1 MDIIL
6 PVAGLGS
13 RLRPLTW
20 NRPKPLVSVG
30 GKTLLAH
37 VVERLEPLDP
47 DQLIFITGFLGDQ
60 IEEWT
65 RANFDQKL
73 AFVEQPEM
81 LGQSD
86 AIVRTRDHAK
96 GAGLIVFPDLIFET
110 DFSTLATTDADV
122 VLYTMEVEDPSRF
135 GVAVVEDGQ
144 VTRLVEKPTEPVSRE
159 AVVGIYYFRS
169 MPDIFEA
176 IDKQFENGV
185 TLKGEYFLADAIQ
198 LMIDAG
204 KKVVTAPVTVWEDC
218 GTIEALL
225 STNRYLLDQA
235 DACAAAG
242 SSVLIRE
249 PVSIHPTATIEGA
262 VIGPYASIGANVSIT
277 NAVVTDS
284 IVDESSEIR
293 NAVID
298 HSVVGRNASYVGAP
312 ASVSIGDQAVVKAP
326 N

>member
-86 AIVRTRDHAK
+86 AIVRTRDGDGWSANGC
-96 GAGLIVFPDLIFET
+96 GADT
-110 DFSTLATTDADV
+110 DSQGTVDVPATTGH
-122 VLYTMEVEDPSRF
+122 LHST
-135 GVAVVEDGQ
+135 GTDG
-144 VTRLVEKPTEPVSRE
+144 R
-159 AVVGIYYFRS
+159 
-169 MPDIFEA
+169 
-176 IDKQFENGV
+176 
-185 TLKGEYFLADAIQ
+185 
-198 LMIDAG
+198 
-204 KKVVTAPVTVWEDC
+204 
-218 GTIEALL
+218 
-225 STNRYLLDQA
+225 
-235 DACAAAG
+235 
-242 SSVLIRE
+242 
-249 PVSIHPTATIEGA
+249 
-262 VIGPYASIGANVSIT
+262 
-277 NAVVTDS
+277 
-284 IVDESSEIR
+284 
-293 NAVID
+293 
-298 HSVVGRNASYVGAP
+298 
-312 ASVSIGDQAVVKAP
+312 
-326 N
+326 